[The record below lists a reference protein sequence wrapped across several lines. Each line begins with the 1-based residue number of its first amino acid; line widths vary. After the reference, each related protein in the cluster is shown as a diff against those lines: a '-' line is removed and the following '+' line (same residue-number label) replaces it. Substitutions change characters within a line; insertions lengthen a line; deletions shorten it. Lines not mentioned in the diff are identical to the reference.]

1 MNKLIVANIKMNK
14 DSLEMNE
21 YLKILNK
28 VQKEN
33 EVAVLAPTPFLFLSK
48 LYTNLSYG
56 VQNFF
61 YQPCGAYT
69 GEVNL
74 DMLEQFDIKYALI
87 GHSERRKNFKE
98 SNSLINK
105 KILKALENGV
115 TPILC
120 IGESLGQT
128 KSANLTKA
136 YLKRQLT
143 LALRNVRVSQLES
156 IIIAYEPTYAIGAEN
171 PADII
176 AVESNIALIR
186 ELISARTKN
195 PVSIRVL
202 YGGSLNVEN
211 YKTFLNSESIDGLLV
226 GRASLDIENF
236 KEMVK

>member
-14 DSLEMNE
+14 NSFEMNE
-21 YLKILNK
+21 YLENLNE
-28 VQKEN
+28 VSANN
-33 EVAVLAPTPFLFLSK
+33 EVAVLLPMPFMFLSK
-48 LYTNLSYG
+48 LYKNLSYG

-61 YQPCGAYT
+61 YQPLGAHT

-74 DMLEQFDIKYALI
+74 EMLEYFDVKYALV
-87 GHSERRKNFKE
+87 GHSERRKAFKE

-105 KILKALENGV
+105 KLLRALELDV

-143 LALRNVRVSQLES
+143 LALRNVRVSQLEK

-195 PVSIRVL
+195 PVNIKVI
-202 YGGSLNVEN
+202 YGGSVNKDN
-211 YKTFLNSESIDGLLV
+211 YQTFLNSESIDGLLV
-226 GRASLDIENF
+226 GRASLDVNNF
-236 KEMVK
+236 KEMIK

>member
-14 DSLEMNE
+14 NSLEMND
-21 YLKILNK
+21 YLKALNEAPK
-28 VQKEN
+28 SN
-33 EVAVLAPTPFLFLSK
+33 EIAVLSPMPFLFLSK

-56 VQNFF
+56 VQNFYF
-61 YQPCGAYT
+61 QNNGAYT

-74 DMLEQFDIKYALI
+74 DMLEFFDVKYALV
-87 GHSERRKNFKE
+87 GHSERRKTFKE

-105 KILKALENGV
+105 KLLKALELGV

-143 LALRNVRVSQLES
+143 LALRNVRVSQLED

-195 PVSIRVL
+195 EVHVRVI
-202 YGGSLNVEN
+202 YGGSLNAQN
-211 YKTFLNSESIDGLLV
+211 YQTFLNSDSIDGLLV
-226 GRASLDIENF
+226 GRASLDEESF

>member
-14 DSLEMNE
+14 NSFEMNE
-21 YLKILNK
+21 YLQTLNE
-28 VQKEN
+28 VETNN
-33 EVAVLAPTPFLFLSK
+33 EVAVLLPLPFMFLSK
-48 LYTNLSYG
+48 LYKNLSYG
-56 VQNFF
+56 LQNFF
-61 YQPCGAYT
+61 YQPCGAFT

-74 DMLEQFDIKYALI
+74 EMLEYFNVKYVLV
-87 GHSERRKNFKE
+87 GHSERRKAFKE

-105 KILKALENGV
+105 KLLKALEEGV

-143 LALRNVRVSQLES
+143 LALRNVRVSQLEN
-156 IIIAYEPTYAIGAEN
+156 IIIAYEPTYAIGADS

-195 PVSIRVL
+195 PVNIRVL
-202 YGGSLNVEN
+202 YGGSVNAQN
-211 YKTFLNSESIDGLLV
+211 YQTFLNSESIDGLLI
-226 GRASLDIENF
+226 GRASLDIEKF

>member
-21 YLKILNK
+21 YLKELNS
-28 VQKEN
+28 VEKEN
-33 EVAVLAPTPFLFLSK
+33 EVVVLAPLPFLFLSK
-48 LYTNLSYG
+48 LYKNLNYG

-61 YQPCGAYT
+61 YQPNGAYT

-74 DMLEQFDIKYALI
+74 EMLELFDVKYALI
-87 GHSERRKNFKE
+87 GHSERRKTFKE

-105 KILKALENGV
+105 KLLKALDLGV

-143 LALRNVRVSQLES
+143 LALRNVRVSQLEK

-176 AVESNIALIR
+176 AVENNITLIR
-186 ELISARTKN
+186 ELISARTKT
-195 PVSIRVL
+195 PVNIKVI
-202 YGGSLNVEN
+202 YGGSLNKEN
-211 YKTFLNSESIDGLLV
+211 YQTFLNSESIDGLLV
-226 GRASLDIENF
+226 GRASLDAKSF